1 MWATVYSYLLA
12 FAFST
17 VLLVYVL
24 KLPYLIT
31 GEVGLV
37 NTYYGTNY
45 KVNIPLDILL
55 ISVYLSLAIY
65 LIRYIG
71 LQLFWQKLGIVV
83 LITLLISG
91 SFYWYFTSYPKTA
104 DFFSEWFHTV
114 GFNAVLYDMIIVGF
128 IYFIYCF
135 LHSTFEQKKIITL

>member
-1 MWATVYSYLLA
+1 MWATIYSYLLA

-31 GEVGLV
+31 GEVDLV

-65 LIRYIG
+65 TIHYIG
-71 LQLFWQKLGIVV
+71 LKIFWQKLGIVV

-91 SFYWYFTSYPKTA
+91 SFYWYFTSYPKTNH
-104 DFFSEWFHTV
+104 FFSEWFHTV
-114 GFNAVLYDMIIVGF
+114 GFNAVLYDMILVGF
-128 IYFIYCF
+128 MYFIYCF
-135 LHSTFEQKKIITL
+135 LYSTFEQKKMIIL

>member
-17 VLLVYVL
+17 VLLVYIF
-24 KLPYLIT
+24 KLPYFIT

-45 KVNIPLDILL
+45 KINIPLDILL
-55 ISVYLSLAIY
+55 IAVYLSLAIY
-65 LIRYIG
+65 TIHYIG
-71 LQLFWQKLGIVV
+71 LKLFWQKLGVV
-83 LITLLISG
+83 VSITLLISG
-91 SFYWYFTSYPKTA
+91 SFYWYFTSYPKTNH
-104 DFFSEWFHTV
+104 FFSEWFHTV
-114 GFNAVLYDMIIVGF
+114 GFHAVVYDMILVGF
-128 IYFIYCF
+128 TYYMYEF